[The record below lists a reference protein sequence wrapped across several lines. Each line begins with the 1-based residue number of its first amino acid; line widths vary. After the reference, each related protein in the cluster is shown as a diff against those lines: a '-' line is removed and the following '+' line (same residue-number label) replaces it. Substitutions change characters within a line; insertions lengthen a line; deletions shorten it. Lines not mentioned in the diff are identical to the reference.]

1 MIIYRADTKKNETII
16 KSLNGNKI
24 LTFYVKVDSINKSEK
39 NMNIN
44 LGTFFNS
51 LEHSVKTLPQI
62 N

>member
-24 LTFYVKVDSINKSEK
+24 LTFYVKVDSINKNEK
-39 NMNIN
+39 NKNIN
-44 LGTFFNS
+44 LDTFFNS
-51 LEHSVKTLPQI
+51 LEYSVKILPQI